1 MKKILLFL
9 CLCISTLSLSAA
21 GKDPEARKILDATA
35 NRLSSCGGIR
45 AQFTATNLI
54 GKQEQGS
61 TTGTMCLLGK
71 KFQMTTP
78 DMLTWFDGKTQWSMQ
93 PGDNE
98 VSMQEPTG
106 AELQAMNP
114 YACIGVYKKGFNYKK
129 KEGQLINGKQG
140 YKITLNA
147 ENKKQKVQEIYIEI
161 DQDLNPVRVSLRQGK
176 NNWTRL
182 VITNFTTGHKY
193 TDKDFTFP
201 AKDYPKA
208 EVIDLR

>member
-1 MKKILLFL
+1 MMM
-9 CLCISTLSLSAA
+9 CLCMGVLTLAA
-21 GKDPEARKILDATA
+21 ATKDPEARKILDATS
-35 NRLSSCGGIR
+35 NRINSAGGIR
-45 AQFTATNLI
+45 AQFAATNLI
-54 GKQEQGS
+54 GKQVQGS
-61 TTGTMCLLGK
+61 TTGTMCMQGK

-114 YACIGVYKKGFNYKK
+114 YACISVYKKGFNYKMK
-129 KEGQLINGKQG
+129 QGTLINGKKG

-161 DQDLNPVRVSLRQGK
+161 DKDLNPVRVSLRQGK
-176 NNWTRL
+176 NNWTRI
-182 VITNFTTGHKY
+182 VITSFTTGQKF

-201 AKDYPKA
+201 TKDYPKA
-208 EVIDLR
+208 EIIDLR